1 MSKELKNHMKQ
12 ARKEYKAKYGKT
24 SKLSGEKKLPK
35 AERRSLEIYA
45 IKSHYG
51 NYEVRERNALTG
63 KAHGPKWDEV
73 FKTKKEAEF
82 RNKRANELAT

>member
-1 MSKELKNHMKQ
+1 ME
-12 ARKEYKAKYGKT
+12 KT

-51 NYEVRERNALTG
+51 NYKMKENALTG
-63 KAHGPKWDEV
+63 KAWSKMG
-73 FKTKKEAEF
+73 
-82 RNKRANELAT
+82 